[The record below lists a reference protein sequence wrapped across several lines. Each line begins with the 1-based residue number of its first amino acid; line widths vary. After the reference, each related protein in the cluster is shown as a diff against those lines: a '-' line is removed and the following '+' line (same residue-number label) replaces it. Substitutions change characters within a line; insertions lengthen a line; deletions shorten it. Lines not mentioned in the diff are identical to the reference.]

1 MKKLFSIV
9 LAGTILAACGGGSA
23 KMEAE
28 LAKAKQ
34 RMTDSLKTVDSLK
47 NIAAKQQKT
56 VDSLKAI
63 AAKRHHSSSDV
74 TPRYADAEGT
84 TAAPEA
90 KKKGMSGAVKGA
102 LIGAGVGA
110 VSGAIIDKKHGEGAI
125 VGGVLGAGAGAAT
138 GAILDKNKKK
148 KEATTA
154 TKQ

>member
-9 LAGTILAACGGGSA
+9 MAGMILTACGSNA
-23 KMEAE
+23 ARMEAE

-34 RMTDSLKTVDSLK
+34 RMTDSLRTVDSLK
-47 NIAAKQQKT
+47 NITAKQQKT
-56 VDSLKAI
+56 VDSLKAV
-63 AAKRHHSSSDV
+63 AAKHRNSSSDV

-148 KEATTA
+148 KEAA
-154 TKQ
+154 ASKQ